1 MHRALAIEEV
11 LRLIVDETCSHVDLV
26 ALTRVSRA
34 FSEPALDLLWAEPP
48 LWHLAVLMDARL
60 WCETIERKRGVFMN
74 GMIYHTMVC
83 LRL

>member
-11 LRLIVDETCSHVDLV
+11 LRLIVDGTGSHVDLV

-60 WCETIERKRGVFMN
+60 WHETIERKLDVFLDR
-74 GMIYHTMVC
+74 IVDHTMVC

>member
-11 LRLIVDETCSHVDLV
+11 LRLIVDGTGSRVDLV

-48 LWHLAVLMDARL
+48 LWHLAVLMDPRL
-60 WCETIERKRGVFMN
+60 WQETFEVNQNELRIW
-74 GMIYHTMVC
+74 IIIHTMVC